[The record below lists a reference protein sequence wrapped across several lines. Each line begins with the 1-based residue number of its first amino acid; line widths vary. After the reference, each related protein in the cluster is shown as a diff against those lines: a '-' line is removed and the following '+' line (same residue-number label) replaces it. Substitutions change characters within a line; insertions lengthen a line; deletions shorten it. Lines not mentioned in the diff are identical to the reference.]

1 MHVFHPLTS
10 APPTTAATEGLTPS
24 KETVV
29 LVTGA
34 TNWIGAHVAKA
45 LIDAGF
51 SVKAEHQIP
60 NPKPSTLNTQQ
71 LTRCVR
77 L

>member
-51 SVKAEHQIP
+51 SVKVPPNTKSQI
-60 NPKPSTLNTQQ
+60 LNLQP
-71 LTRCVR
+71 
-77 L
+77 